1 MPERGRTI
9 RLTRA
14 GWLLPVER
22 TRLQGTLLAVD
33 EINAA
38 GGIPDLPLVPVRYG
52 PERVLPELYQ
62 TEFAALQGRVRI
74 DRERNHTG
82 CGTRWRAS
90 AARWRRDGRSWL
102 RSILPM

>member
-1 MPERGRTI
+1 MIIFPFDIMPERGRTI

-38 GGIPDLPLVPVRYG
+38 GGIPDLPLVPV
-52 PERVLPELYQ
+52 
-62 TEFAALQGRVRI
+62 
-74 DRERNHTG
+74 
-82 CGTRWRAS
+82 
-90 AARWRRDGRSWL
+90 
-102 RSILPM
+102 